1 MDFSSKDF
9 NEIKDL
15 KQILDKIDAN
25 PKNHFSQ
32 IIDEL
37 YQYQPFL
44 LSLIMGYQPDLHHN
58 EFEEITQVYSIIW
71 EFFKG
76 KKNIKRKKLTV
87 NRFEEIE
94 KNNIH
99 FFRYLELSDRKDKNF
114 ALKNDLQKQA
124 SKALLTVIFQRFT
137 SRPILLGMNEDHR
150 AIILVGLKS
159 TIEGLEEI
167 TI

>member
-9 NEIKDL
+9 TEIKDL
-15 KQILDKIDAN
+15 RQILEKIDGN

-37 YQYQPFL
+37 YQFQPFL
-44 LSLIMGYQPDLHHN
+44 LSLIMGYQPDLNQN
-58 EFEEITQVYSIIW
+58 EFEEVTQVYSIIW
-71 EFFKG
+71 EFFKE
-76 KKNIKRKKLTV
+76 KKNIKKKKLTI
-87 NRFEEIE
+87 NRFEELE

-99 FFRYLELSDRKDKNF
+99 FFRYLELSDRKDKDF
-114 ALKNDLQKQA
+114 AVTNDLQNQA
-124 SKALLTVIFQRFT
+124 SKGLLTVILHRFI
-137 SRPILLGMNEDHR
+137 SRPIFLGMNKDHK

-167 TI
+167 TK